1 MSLSS
6 RRLRRRSLAADAKID
21 LTPMVDVV
29 FLLII
34 FFMLTT
40 TFITTESGLPVD
52 LPEAQTSVAS
62 PSMLPTVTV
71 NQQGQLFLGG
81 IELPEAELA
90 GQLRAELQAT
100 GQTTVVLRA
109 DREVPHG
116 LAVRI
121 MDIIRQ
127 AGAERIAI
135 ATGG

>member
-1 MSLSS
+1 MLS
-6 RRLRRRSLAADAKID
+6 RRHRRSNLGANAAID

-40 TFITTESGLPVD
+40 TFITVESGLPVD

-62 PSMLPTVTV
+62 PSNLPTVTI
-71 NQQGQLFLGG
+71 NGLGEVFFG
-81 IELPEAELA
+81 GAQVAETELA
-90 GQLRAELQAT
+90 ALVRQSLAESGQR
-100 GQTTVVLRA
+100 TVVLRA
-109 DREVPHG
+109 DRDVPHG
-116 LAVRI
+116 QAVRV

>member
-1 MSLSS
+1 MSLST
-6 RRLRRRSLAADAKID
+6 RRSRRRSLATAATID

-52 LPEAQTSVAS
+52 LPEAQSSAPTL
-62 PSMLPTVTV
+62 SMLPTVTV
-71 NQQGQLFLGG
+71 NQQGQIFLGG
-81 IELPEAELA
+81 LEVAEADLA
-90 GQLRAELQAT
+90 GMLRAELVSS

-109 DREVPHG
+109 DRQVQHG
-116 LAVRI
+116 TAVRI
-121 MDIIRQ
+121 MDIIKQ

>member
-1 MSLSS
+1 VLG
-6 RRLRRRSLAADAKID
+6 RAHRRRSLAANATID

-40 TFITTESGLPVD
+40 TFITVESGLPVD

-62 PSMLPTVTV
+62 PSMLPTVTINTLGEIFFGGIQV
-71 NQQGQLFLGG
+71 SETELGG
-81 IELPEAELA
+81 L
-90 GQLRAELQAT
+90 LRAELAAS

-109 DREVPHG
+109 DRDVLHG
-116 LAVRI
+116 QAVRI

>member
-1 MSLSS
+1 MLS
-6 RRLRRRSLAADAKID
+6 RRHRRGNLSANATID

-40 TFITTESGLPVD
+40 TFITVESGLPVD

-62 PSMLPTVTV
+62 PSNLPTVTI
-71 NQQGQLFLGG
+71 NGLGEVFFG
-81 IELPEAELA
+81 GAQVAETELA
-90 GQLRAELQAT
+90 ALVRQNLAET
-100 GQTTVVLRA
+100 GQRTVVLRA
-109 DREVPHG
+109 DRDVPHG
-116 LAVRI
+116 QAVRV